1 MSKQFG
7 LLRLSTLFT
16 VALIIITVSAF
27 SLLYPRIKESRE
39 GCTSWIAIKAINVNN
54 GALEGD
60 NNILHKTRDMTDVA
74 PMVKRE
80 ISNGLYKYMG
90 YASSDEDLDDVK
102 VWGGINEAGLAV
114 ASNYI
119 GWVNFYGK
127 YGGPS
132 VCREILEHCASVED
146 AYDWLAI
153 NKNSINSGNII
164 FLADSEIGAIV
175 EVKVNFSSAEI
186 TSLEESV
193 FPRKDENGEPVLT
206 VTGKPDINFRSNHYK
221 ILSNYSQ
228 INSGTSSYE
237 RYERLI
243 NLLTHIPEDTTVPGY
258 YGIVNITNCQAI
270 SALENE
276 IIPETEEEIENAICR
291 ESTKGRMT
299 FEINK
304 NDPLKSTLSY
314 GGGYRDG
321 DEYINN
327 RCSGDHVTHNFSKNE
342 IISYDF
348 SGIPGDDSDFNI
360 FECDVDIFPFN
371 GNPSNRNDKDE
382 PTDNE
387 YISISTPNSTRW
399 SSDDPGNYDEMI
411 LWVEMTINEHPSD
424 IQHIEFVFQGNSS
437 QNNDFEIYVKKTGLD
452 WIDND
457 SWVKAGTSKRIL
469 SGDDDVIRRVLDT
482 DLDLFIDNSGMI
494 TWIVGAPEGH
504 SDSINT
510 NYVKIDVVMPVPVP

>member
-1 MSKQFG
+1 MSKKFDP
-7 LLRLSTLFT
+7 LRLSTLFT
-16 VALIIITVSAF
+16 VALIIIALSAF

-39 GCTSWIAIKAINVNN
+39 GCTSWIAIN

-60 NNILHKTRDMTDVA
+60 NNILHKTRDMTDTD
-74 PMVKRE
+74 PMVARE
-80 ISNGLYKYMG
+80 ISNGLYKYLG
-90 YASSDEDLDDVK
+90 FASSEEDPDDVK
-102 VWGGINEAGLAV
+102 VWGGINETGLSV

-132 VCREILEHCASVED
+132 VCREILEHCGSVEE
-146 AYDWLAI
+146 AYGWLAA
-153 NKNSINSGNII
+153 NKNSISSGNII
-164 FLADSEIGAIV
+164 FLADNEIGAIV
-175 EVKVNFSSAEI
+175 EVKVYFSSASI
-186 TSLEESV
+186 TSFDDSV
-193 FPRKDENGEPVLT
+193 IDGTTAT

-221 ILSNYSQ
+221 ILNNYTA
-228 INSGTSSYE
+228 INPGTSSYD

-243 NLLTHIPEDTTVPGY
+243 KLLTHTPDDTASGY
-258 YGIVNITNCQAI
+258 YGSVNVENCQAI
-270 SALENE
+270 SLLHNDSD
-276 IIPETEEEIENAICR
+276 PETENAICR

-299 FEINK
+299 FEIDEEN
-304 NDPLKSTLSY
+304 PLNSVLWY
-314 GGGYRDG
+314 G
-321 DEYINN
+321 DEYPCTPGYK
-327 RCSGDHVTHNFSKNE
+327 RYSFSEND
-342 IISYDF
+342 IITYDF
-348 SGIPGDDSDFNI
+348 SGIAGDDTDFNI
-360 FECDVDIFPFN
+360 FECDVDIFPFK
-371 GNPSNRNDKDE
+371 GNTSYRNDKDE

-399 SSDDPGNYDEMI
+399 SSDDPGTSDEMM

-424 IQHIEFVFQGNSS
+424 IKHIEFVFQGNSS

-452 WIDND
+452 WAEND

-469 SGDDDVIRRVLDT
+469 SGDDDVIRRSLDT

-510 NYVKIDVVMPVPVP
+510 NYVKIDVVMSDI